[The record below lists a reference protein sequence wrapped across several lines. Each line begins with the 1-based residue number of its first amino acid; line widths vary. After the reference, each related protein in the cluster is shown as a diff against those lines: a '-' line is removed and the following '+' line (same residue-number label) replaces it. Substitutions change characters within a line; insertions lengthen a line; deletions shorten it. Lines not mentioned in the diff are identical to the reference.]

1 MRFKKTLAGILA
13 GALTITSAIVVPL
26 TLSADQ
32 VLTGGS
38 LGSAVLEENQW
49 NEGNISNP
57 SLTLDSKWGNA
68 ASVEGYASV
77 DIEYTCGAV
86 DEIENLYLVAQSG
99 TMPNGWFQTTAK
111 PAASGKISLDL
122 STVQDKTYEAIVFQV
137 EPKSTYSIG
146 DTFDPKIEVT
156 SAKFVSADPDEQGVT
171 KIQLKYNSWG
181 DGFNYQVSPS
191 FTIEGIDNWTTTA
204 PEAIEILKNKT
215 VTVSFSFKKAT
226 YNSEAFDTSKLGV
239 QGVVQTNGT
248 NGLWKTIDATQKDGV
263 FSIVMEDF
271 ETIFGDKTGAVN
283 FAYVVSTD
291 SANVTDGDENSV
303 IDVSLS
309 DFKVEVTTN
318 TVAVEEVTLD
328 ESTLS
333 LKKGETAT
341 LTATVKPDNATE
353 KTVIWESSD
362 ENIATVD
369 QTGKVTAVAS
379 GPATI
384 TVTSKADETKK
395 ATCEVTVTNPAI
407 GIEAAPVNV
416 LVGASANIAVTV
428 NPPDADKL
436 TYTYVPKD
444 TSIATVDADGKVTGK
459 AKGETVITVTAKEI
473 PTLTAECKVTVT
485 DKAVPATGI
494 KLDNTDL
501 KLEVE
506 GTAAIKATVTPE
518 GSTDT
523 IEWSTS
529 DAKIATVDQNGKV
542 TAVAVGEAV
551 ITAKA
556 NETVSA
562 TCKVTVTAKTI
573 AITSVTLDKTEATV
587 EEGADVQLTATVNP
601 SDTTED
607 KTVAWT
613 SSDETVA
620 TVDNTGKV
628 TGVKAGTAEITA
640 TAGAKSAKCA
650 VTVTAK
656 KTEPEGGVINIPFE
670 DKTYEL
676 KVVDAS
682 SWGAGY
688 NRAAQA
694 NIDVTIDGVTY
705 EKTTYGDIKNKTLEL
720 TGITFKNCDLEGVG
734 ASNITVSIFLQGRKD
749 WSLWA
754 TSDSVSMEKSSITWD
769 LSKVGAKDDDVIMK
783 IGYQINIS
791 GADVEAVEAMD
802 VDEVIK
808 LNDTSSEKP
817 GEENVLWEG
826 TQEMPDDWSKSVLIP
841 KEKFAGAKAGDKLI
855 LTFTAESGAQI
866 ALKYDAE
873 NWPAIPGFVELN
885 GGNDYQ
891 DISGTSYTYTLTDK
905 DIEAINSANNLVVS
919 GKLYTL
925 TKAVLSQQADPG
937 DPDDPNDP
945 DNPDDTTPPVTN
957 PPAGNFT
964 SPETTTTTPG
974 GDTTSTPST
983 GTPVT
988 SDTTKLEDNDD
999 GVVVEFAAGSVRE
1012 GAVLDVA
1019 KAGETA
1025 TSATYDITL
1034 KSGGVAIQPDGTLTI
1049 TITVP
1054 AGLLGADSY
1063 YVYRV
1068 EADGTY
1074 TDMLATFAD
1083 GKVTFKTGHLSEYI
1097 ISTVKLTDTSVS
1109 EGEAS
1114 SSEAAQNPDNG
1125 DAANTG
1131 NADQAPAGNTN
1142 SGNTDDKNVATGVA
1156 IAFIPAAAAAIGVII
1171 SKKRK

>member
-341 LTATVKPDNATE
+341 LTATVKPDNA
-353 KTVIWESSD
+353 
-362 ENIATVD
+362 
-369 QTGKVTAVAS
+369 
-379 GPATI
+379 
-384 TVTSKADETKK
+384 
-395 ATCEVTVTNPAI
+395 
-407 GIEAAPVNV
+407 
-416 LVGASANIAVTV
+416 
-428 NPPDADKL
+428 
-436 TYTYVPKD
+436 
-444 TSIATVDADGKVTGK
+444 
-459 AKGETVITVTAKEI
+459 
-473 PTLTAECKVTVT
+473 
-485 DKAVPATGI
+485 
-494 KLDNTDL
+494 
-501 KLEVE
+501 
-506 GTAAIKATVTPE
+506 
-518 GSTDT
+518 T